1 MPGTTQQFYLHGVLL
16 PGAVW
21 IGALTDTT
29 PAANVSFLDGFASGS
44 AVVPSF
50 RGGQGAT
57 PDISFTTPQIK
68 TVLDQ
73 CGFTGLDCSAS
84 QCDLYYR
91 KAKLL
96 DTREAI
102 GASEHLMLRAKRCLL
117 YWTGIQ
123 AQQDQ
128 PATIACR
135 IVPTYDGT
143 NAPLVG
149 TGSQTIAANLLSEQ
163 HYTLGPVKLNGNWI
177 DGVQGWNLDLG
188 VQLNERRSD
197 GLIYPTFVGV
207 RQHNPVL
214 TVTTP
219 DADFW
224 ASPGVAGAAVTA
236 LLAYLRKKDD
246 DATGNLT
253 DATASH
259 IQFSNAENPAGLATV
274 ENSSGG
280 IDDEASLDLRIGLR
294 ISTANTAH
302 PLAADTAIA
311 IS

>member
-1 MPGTTQQFYLHGVLL
+1 MPGTTKQFYLHGILL
-16 PGAVW
+16 PGSVW
-21 IGALTDTT
+21 IGELTDTT
-29 PAANVSFLDGFASGS
+29 PAANVTFLDGFAAGS

-57 PDISFTTPQIK
+57 PDISFTSPQLK
-68 TVLDQ
+68 TILDQ
-73 CGFTGLDCSAS
+73 CGMTGLDCSAS
-84 QCDLYYR
+84 QIDLFYR
-91 KAKLL
+91 KAKIL

-102 GASEHLMLRAKRCLL
+102 ASAAHLRVRAKRCLL
-117 YWTGIQ
+117 YWTSIQ
-123 AQQDQ
+123 AQQGQ
-128 PATIACR
+128 PATISCR
-135 IVPTYDGT
+135 IVPTFDGT
-143 NAPLVG
+143 NDPLVG
-149 TGSQTIAANLLSEQ
+149 LGSQAIAANLLAEQ
-163 HYTLGPVKLNGNWI
+163 HFTLGPVKLNGSWV

-188 VQLNERRSD
+188 VQLNEKQSD
-197 GLIYPTFVGV
+197 GQTYPTFVGV

-219 DADFW
+219 DADYW
-224 ASPGVAGAAVTA
+224 ASPGVAGTAVTA

-253 DATASH
+253 DVTASH

-274 ENSSGG
+274 ENSTGG

-294 ISTANTAH
+294 ISSANTAH
-302 PLAADTAIA
+302 PLAVNTAIA

>member
-1 MPGTTQQFYLHGVLL
+1 MPGTTKQYYLHGILL

-21 IGALTDTT
+21 IGALIDTT
-29 PAANVSFLDGFASGS
+29 PAANVTFLDAFASGS

-50 RGGQGAT
+50 RGGQGAA
-57 PDISFTTPQIK
+57 PDITFTTPQLK
-68 TVLDQ
+68 TVFDQ
-73 CGFTGLDCSAS
+73 CGMWGKDCSAS

-91 KAKLL
+91 KAKLV
-96 DTREAI
+96 DTRETI
-102 GASEHLMLRAKRCLL
+102 GSSEHLMLRAKRCLFH
-117 YWTGIQ
+117 WTGIQ
-123 AQQDQ
+123 AQQGQ
-128 PATIACR
+128 PATAACR
-135 IVPTYDGT
+135 IIPTFDGT

-163 HYTLGPVKLNGNWI
+163 HYTMGPVKLNGSWI

-188 VQLNERRSD
+188 VQLNEKTSD
-197 GLIYPTFVGV
+197 GMTYPTFVGI

-246 DATGNLT
+246 DATGNLA
-253 DATASH
+253 DNTANH
-259 IQFSNAENPAGLATV
+259 IQFSNAENPAGLASV

-280 IDDEASLDLRIGLR
+280 IDDEASLDLRIALR

-302 PLAADTAIA
+302 PLTVNTAIA